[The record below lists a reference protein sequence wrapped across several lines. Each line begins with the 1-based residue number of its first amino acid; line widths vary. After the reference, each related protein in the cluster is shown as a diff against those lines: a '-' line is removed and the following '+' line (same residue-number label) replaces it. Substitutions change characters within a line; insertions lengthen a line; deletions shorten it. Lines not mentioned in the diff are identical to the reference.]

1 MSHCVDRESLF
12 EAWLKEHRGVIEK
25 VTRTFTEVPSD
36 AAELRQEMML
46 QLWLSIGSFA
56 GEAKPS
62 TWIYRVC
69 LYTAMTW
76 RRTLMRREAHIGH
89 SLDLEQIRAEAPS
102 PAEGTAERELLE
114 KLYAGIRKM
123 PGHERALILMMLDG
137 LAYREIAQVTGL
149 TENNIGVALG
159 RARKRLAEIMKGLIN
174 ELE

>member
-1 MSHCVDRESLF
+1 MSHSVDRESLF
-12 EAWLKEHRGVIEK
+12 ETWLKEHRGVIEK
-25 VTRTFTEVPSD
+25 VTRTFTQAPSD

-46 QLWLSIGSFA
+46 QLWLSIESYA
-56 GEAKPS
+56 SQAKPS

-76 RRTLMRREAHIGH
+76 RRTTIRREAHIGP
-89 SLDLEQIRAEAPS
+89 SLDLEQIGTEAPS
-102 PAEGTAERELLE
+102 PAEGAADRELLE

-123 PGHERALILMMLDG
+123 PGHERALILMTLDG

-149 TENNIGVALG
+149 TENHIGVALG

>member
-12 EAWLKEHRGVIEK
+12 ETWLKEHRGIIEK
-25 VTRTFTEVPSD
+25 VTRSFAQAPSD
-36 AAELRQEMML
+36 AVELRQEMML
-46 QLWLSIGSFA
+46 QLWLSIDSYA
-56 GEAKPS
+56 SKAKPS

-69 LYTAMTW
+69 LFTAMTW
-76 RRTLMRREAHIGH
+76 RRTTMRREAHIGPP
-89 SLDLEQIRAEAPS
+89 LDPEQIGTEAPS
-102 PAEGTAERELLE
+102 PAEDAAERELIE

-149 TENNIGVALG
+149 TETHIGVALG
-159 RARKRLAEIMKGLIN
+159 RARKRLAKSMKGLIN